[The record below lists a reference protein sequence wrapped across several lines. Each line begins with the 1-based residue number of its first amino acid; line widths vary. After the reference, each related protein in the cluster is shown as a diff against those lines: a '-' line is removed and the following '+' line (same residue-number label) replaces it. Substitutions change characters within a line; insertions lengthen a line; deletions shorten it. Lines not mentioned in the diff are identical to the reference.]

1 MVTERVFSDSLG
13 DWKRS
18 CYCGEPRA
26 AGVGSEMVLAGWVH
40 SRRDHGGVI
49 FVDLR
54 DRSGLCQVVFNP
66 EVDASSHEKAKQ
78 IRSED
83 VIAVRG
89 TLAHRTVE
97 TVNANLATGEV
108 ELIAGELRLLNAS
121 QVPPFTIDDET
132 EASENTRL
140 KYRYLDLRRP
150 RSLNHLLLR
159 HRMTKLIRD
168 YLDGR
173 GFIDVETPVLTKST
187 PEGARDY
194 LVPSRIYP
202 GKFYALPQSPQLF
215 KQILMV
221 GGLDRYFQI
230 VKCFRDEDLRADRQ
244 PEFTQLDM
252 EMSFVQPEDVM
263 QVVEGMI
270 SLLFKELKGV
280 EVKRPFP
287 RLTWEEAM
295 GRFGSDK
302 PDMRFGLELVD
313 FTNALWKCQAKVFAA
328 AIEKGGGVKGIRIPE
343 GAELSRKDLDDMTPY
358 VATFGAKGIAWT
370 KITGEGWQSPIA
382 KFLSVAEQ
390 QDIEKISGAAVG
402 DVILFSADT
411 FKIVNDAL
419 GNLRLYLGERLGLIP
434 ENEFAPVWVVD
445 FPLMEFDPQEKRYVA
460 LHHPFT
466 APLEEDLKLLD
477 SDPAKTRSKAYDL
490 ALNGMEVGGGSVRI
504 HQVELQKKILGLMG
518 IGAAEAEAKFG
529 FFLEA
534 LGFGAPPHGG
544 IAFGIDRL
552 AMLLSGAKS
561 LRDVIAFPKSQRAVC
576 MLTDAPSPVDAKQ
589 LRELGIRTIAAD
601 PQPKPR
607 DLTMESTKVTK

>member
-1 MVTERVFSDSLG
+1 MATERIFPDQLG

-26 AGVGSEMVLAGWVH
+26 NAVGNELTLFGWVR

-54 DRSGLCQVVFNP
+54 DRSGICQIVFNP
-66 EVDASSHEKAKQ
+66 EVDAAAHEKAKQ
-78 IRSED
+78 LRSED

-89 TLAHRTVE
+89 NLSKRSQE
-97 TVNANLATGEV
+97 TINPDLATGEV
-108 ELIAGELRLLNAS
+108 ELMGKELRLLNAA
-121 QVPPFTIDDET
+121 QVPPFTIEDET
-132 EASENTRL
+132 EANENTRL

-150 RSLNHLLLR
+150 QSLRPLVLR
-159 HRMTKLIRD
+159 YRMTKLIRD
-168 YLDGR
+168 YLDGL

-244 PEFTQLDM
+244 PEFTQLDL

-263 QVVEGMI
+263 QVIEGMMCV
-270 SLLFKELKGV
+270 LFRELKGI
-280 EVKRPFP
+280 ELKRPFAQ
-287 RLTWEEAM
+287 LSYEEAM
-295 GRFGSDK
+295 NRFGSDK
-302 PDMRFGLELVD
+302 PDMRFGLELKD
-313 FTNALWKCQAKVFAA
+313 FTNALRNCEAKVFAT
-328 AIEKGGGVKGIRIPE
+328 AIQKGGVVKGIRVPKD
-343 GAELSRKDLDDMTPY
+343 GELSRKELDDLTPF

-370 KITGEGWQSPIA
+370 KLTDDGWQSPIA
-382 KFLSVAEQ
+382 KFLSETEQKEIERIAGAE
-390 QDIEKISGAAVG
+390 VG
-402 DVILFSADT
+402 DVILFSADSA
-411 FKIVNDAL
+411 KIVYDAL
-419 GNLRLYLGERLGLIP
+419 GNLRVYLAEKLGLIP
-434 ENEFAPVWVVD
+434 ENEYALVWIVD
-445 FPLMEFDPQEKRYVA
+445 FPLMEFDAEEKRYVA

-466 APLEEDLKLLD
+466 APHDEDLPLLD
-477 SDPAKTRSKAYDL
+477 TEPVKARSKAYDL
-490 ALNGMEVGGGSVRI
+490 AVNGIEAGGGSIRI
-504 HQVELQKKILGLMG
+504 HQVELQKKILALMG
-518 IGAAEAEAKFG
+518 VSAEEAEAKFG

-534 LGFGAPPHGG
+534 LSFGAPPHGG

-576 MLTDAPSPVDAKQ
+576 MLTDAPSTVDPKQ
-589 LRELGIRTIAAD
+589 LRELGI
-601 PQPKPR
+601 K
-607 DLTMESTKVTK
+607 LNVTG

>member
-1 MVTERVFSDSLG
+1 MATERIFPDQLS

-26 AGVGSEMVLAGWVH
+26 NAVGSELTLFGWVRG
-40 SRRDHGGVI
+40 RRDHGGVI

-54 DRSGLCQVVFNP
+54 DRSGICQIVFNP
-66 EVDASSHEKAKQ
+66 EVDAAAHEKAKQ
-78 IRSED
+78 LRSED

-89 TLAHRTVE
+89 NLSKRSPE
-97 TVNANLATGEV
+97 TINPDLPTGEV
-108 ELIAGELRLLNAS
+108 ELMGKELRLLNAA
-121 QVPPFTIDDET
+121 QVPPFTVDDET
-132 EASENTRL
+132 EANENTRL

-150 RSLNHLLLR
+150 QSLRPLVLR
-159 HRMTKLIRD
+159 YRMTKLIRD
-168 YLDGR
+168 YLDGL

-263 QVVEGMI
+263 EVIEGMI
-270 SLLFKELKGV
+270 CILFRELKGI
-280 EVKRPFP
+280 ELKRPFP
-287 RLTWEEAM
+287 KLTYEEAM
-295 GRFGSDK
+295 NRFGSDK
-302 PDMRFGLELVD
+302 PDMRFGLELKD
-313 FTNALWKCQAKVFAA
+313 FTDALRSCQAKVFATS
-328 AIEKGGGVKGIRIPE
+328 IQKGGVVKGIRVPK
-343 GAELSRKDLDDMTPY
+343 GGELSRKELDDLTPF

-370 KITGEGWQSPIA
+370 KLTDEGWQSPIA
-382 KFLSVAEQ
+382 KFLSETEQKEIERIAGAE
-390 QDIEKISGAAVG
+390 VG
-402 DVILFSADT
+402 DVILFSADIA
-411 FKIVNDAL
+411 KIVYDAL
-419 GNLRLYLGERLGLIP
+419 GNLRLYLAEKLALIP
-434 ENEFAPVWVVD
+434 ENEYALVWVVD
-445 FPLMEFDPQEKRYVA
+445 FPLMEFDPEEKRYVA

-466 APLEEDLKLLD
+466 APHDEDLPLLD
-477 SDPAKTRSKAYDL
+477 TEPDIARSKAYDL
-490 ALNGMEVGGGSVRI
+490 AVNGIEAGGGSIRI

-518 IGAAEAEAKFG
+518 VSAEEAEAKFG

-534 LGFGAPPHGG
+534 LSFGAPPHGG

-576 MLTDAPSPVDAKQ
+576 MLTDAPSTVDPKQ
-589 LRELGIRTIAAD
+589 LRELGIRT
-601 PQPKPR
+601 
-607 DLTMESTKVTK
+607 TNSG

>member
-1 MVTERVFSDSLG
+1 MATERVFSDQWG

-26 AGVGSEMVLAGWVH
+26 AAVGKEMTLVGWVH

-54 DRSGLCQVVFNP
+54 DRSGICQIVFRP
-66 EVDASSHEKAKQ
+66 EVDPVGHEKAKQ

-89 TLAHRTVE
+89 TLSKRSAE
-97 TVNANLATGEV
+97 TINADLATGEV
-108 ELIAGELRLLNAS
+108 ELVCHELRLLNAS
-121 QVPPFTIDDET
+121 AVPPFIIEDET
-132 EASENTRL
+132 DASENTRL

-150 RSLNHLLLR
+150 QSLSHLMLR
-159 HRMTKLIRD
+159 YRMTKLIRD
-168 YLDGR
+168 YLDGL

-194 LVPSRIYP
+194 LVSSRIYH

-252 EMSFVQPEDVM
+252 EMSFVQREDVM

-270 SLLFKELKGV
+270 SLLFKELKGI
-280 EVKRPFP
+280 ELKRPFTS
-287 RLTWEEAM
+287 LTYEEAM
-295 GRFGSDK
+295 NRFGSDK
-302 PDMRFGLELVD
+302 PDMRFGLELRD
-313 FTNALWKCQAKVFAA
+313 FTDALRQCQARVFAA
-328 AIEKGGGVKGIRIPE
+328 AIQNGGVVKGIRIPK
-343 GAELSRKDLDDMTPY
+343 GGELSRKDLDDMTPY

-370 KITGEGWQSPIA
+370 KITAEGWQSPIA
-382 KFLSVAEQ
+382 KFLSPAEQ
-390 QDIEKISGAAVG
+390 KAVEQIAGAEIG
-402 DVILFSADT
+402 DVVLFSADSA
-411 FKIVNDAL
+411 KIVHDAL
-419 GNLRLYLGERLGLIP
+419 GNLRLYLGEKLALIP
-434 ENEFAPVWVVD
+434 AKEYALVWVVD
-445 FPLMEFDPQEKRYVA
+445 FPLMAFDAEEKRYVA

-466 APLEEDLKLLD
+466 APLDEDLQLLE
-477 SDPAKTRSKAYDL
+477 SEPAKSRSKAYDL
-490 ALNGMEVGGGSVRI
+490 ALNGIEIGGGSIRI
-504 HQVELQKKILGLMG
+504 HHVELQKKILGLMG
-518 IGAAEAEAKFG
+518 IGAEEAEAKFG

-534 LGFGAPPHGG
+534 LSFGAPPHGG

-576 MLTDAPSPVDAKQ
+576 MLTDAPSSVETRQ
-589 LRELGIRTIAAD
+589 LRELGIR
-601 PQPKPR
+601 
-607 DLTMESTKVTK
+607 VTGVEK

>member
-1 MVTERVFSDSLG
+1 MVTERVFTDQLG
-13 DWKRS
+13 EWKRS
-18 CYCGEPRA
+18 CFCGEPRA
-26 AGVGSEMVLAGWVH
+26 TEVGKELTLFGWVRT
-40 SRRDHGGVI
+40 RRDHGGVI

-66 EVDASSHEKAKQ
+66 EVDAAAHEKAKQ

-89 TLAHRTVE
+89 TLSKRSPE
-97 TVNANLATGEV
+97 TINPDLATGEV
-108 ELIAGELRLLNAS
+108 ELTGKELRLLNAS
-121 QVPPFTIDDET
+121 QVPPFTVEDET
-132 EASENTRL
+132 EANENTRL

-150 RSLNHLLLR
+150 QSLRPLVLR
-159 HRMTKLIRD
+159 YRMTKLIRD
-168 YLDGR
+168 YLDGL

-263 QVVEGMI
+263 EVVEGMI
-270 SLLFKELKGV
+270 GLLFKELKGI
-280 EVKRPFP
+280 ELQRPFAK
-287 RLTWEEAM
+287 LTYEEALS
-295 GRFGSDK
+295 RFGSDK
-302 PDMRFGLELVD
+302 PDLRFGLELSD
-313 FTNALWKCQAKVFAA
+313 FTGALRNCQARVFSS
-328 AIEKGGGVKGIRIPE
+328 AIQKGGVVKGIRVPN
-343 GAELSRKDLDDMTPY
+343 GGELSRKDLDDLTPF

-370 KITGEGWQSPIA
+370 RLTDEGWQSPIA
-382 KFLSVAEQ
+382 KFLSQPEQ
-390 QDIEKISGAAVG
+390 KEIERIAGAQIG

-411 FKIVNDAL
+411 TKIVHDAL
-419 GNLRLYLGERLGLIP
+419 GNLRLHLGEKLALIP
-434 ENEFAPVWVVD
+434 ENEYAPVWIIN
-445 FPLMEFDPQEKRYVA
+445 FPLMEFDVQEKRYVA

-466 APLEEDLKLLD
+466 APLDEDLPMVD
-477 SDPAKTRSKAYDL
+477 TEPVRVRSKAYDL
-490 ALNGMEVGGGSVRI
+490 AMNGIEVGGGSIRI

-518 IGAAEAEAKFG
+518 ISPEEAEAKFG
-529 FFLEA
+529 FFLDA
-534 LGFGAPPHGG
+534 LSFGAPPHGG

-576 MLTDAPSPVDAKQ
+576 MLTDAPSAVDPKQ
-589 LRELGIRTIAAD
+589 LRELGIKTN
-601 PQPKPR
+601 
-607 DLTMESTKVTK
+607 VTE

>member
-1 MVTERVFSDSLG
+1 MATERIFPDQLG

-26 AGVGSEMVLAGWVH
+26 NAVGNALTLFGWVR

-54 DRSGLCQVVFNP
+54 DRSGICQIVFNP
-66 EVDASSHEKAKQ
+66 EVDAAAHEKAKQ
-78 IRSED
+78 LRSED

-89 TLAHRTVE
+89 TLSKRSPE
-97 TVNANLATGEV
+97 TINPELATGEV
-108 ELIAGELRLLNAS
+108 ELTGKELRLLNAS
-121 QVPPFTIDDET
+121 QVPPFTIEDET
-132 EASENTRL
+132 EANENTRL

-150 RSLNHLLLR
+150 QSLGPLVLR
-159 HRMTKLIRD
+159 YRMTKLIRD
-168 YLDGR
+168 YLDGL

-215 KQILMV
+215 KQILMI

-263 QVVEGMI
+263 QVIEGMI
-270 SLLFKELKGV
+270 CLLFKELKGI
-280 EVKRPFP
+280 ELKRPFVK
-287 RLTWEEAM
+287 LTYEEAM
-295 GRFGSDK
+295 HRFGSDK
-302 PDMRFGLELVD
+302 PDMRFGLELKD
-313 FTNALWKCQAKVFAA
+313 FTGALRSCQARVFAA
-328 AIEKGGGVKGIRIPE
+328 AIQKGGVVKGIRVPK
-343 GAELSRKDLDDMTPY
+343 GADLSRKDLDDLTPF

-370 KITGEGWQSPIA
+370 KLTDDGWQSPIA
-382 KFLSVAEQ
+382 KFLSETEQ
-390 QDIEKISGAAVG
+390 KEIEKIAGAEIG
-402 DVILFSADT
+402 DIILFSADGA
-411 FKIVNDAL
+411 KIVHDAL
-419 GNLRLYLGERLGLIP
+419 GNLRLYLGEKLALIA
-434 ENEFAPVWVVD
+434 EDDYALVWIVD
-445 FPLMEFDPQEKRYVA
+445 FPLMEFDPGEKRYVA

-466 APLEEDLKLLD
+466 APLDEDLPLLD
-477 SDPAKTRSKAYDL
+477 TEPVRARSKAYDL
-490 ALNGMEVGGGSVRI
+490 AVNGMEAGGGSIRI
-504 HQVELQKKILGLMG
+504 HQVELQRKVLGLMG
-518 IGAAEAEAKFG
+518 IGTEEAEAKFG

-534 LGFGAPPHGG
+534 LSFGAPPHGG

-576 MLTDAPSPVDAKQ
+576 MLTDAPSKVDPKQ
-589 LRELGIRTIAAD
+589 LRELGIKT
-601 PQPKPR
+601 
-607 DLTMESTKVTK
+607 SG

>member
-1 MVTERVFSDSLG
+1 MERVFMEQLG

-18 CYCGEPRA
+18 CYCGEPRSEA
-26 AGVGSEMVLAGWVH
+26 VGKDLTLFGWVRT
-40 SRRDHGGVI
+40 RRDHGGLV

-54 DRSGLCQVVFNP
+54 DRSGVCQIVFNP
-66 EVDASSHEKAKQ
+66 EVDATAHEKAKQ
-78 IRSED
+78 LRSED

-89 TLAHRTVE
+89 TLSRRSPE
-97 TVNANLATGEV
+97 TINSDLATGEV
-108 ELIAGELRLLNAS
+108 ELMGKELRLLNAS
-121 QVPPFTIDDET
+121 QVPPFVVEDET

-150 RSLNHLLLR
+150 QSVAYLVLR
-159 HRMTKLIRD
+159 YRMTKLIRD
-168 YLDGR
+168 YLDGL

-263 QVVEGMI
+263 EVVEGMI
-270 SLLFKELKGV
+270 ALLFKELKGI
-280 EVKRPFP
+280 ELKRPFAK
-287 RLTWEEAM
+287 LTYEEALN
-295 GRFGSDK
+295 RFGSDK
-302 PDMRFGLELVD
+302 PDMRFGLELKD
-313 FTNALWKCQAKVFAA
+313 FTDALRNCQMKVFTA
-328 AIEKGGGVKGIRIPE
+328 AIQRGGVVKGIRVPKGGE
-343 GAELSRKDLDDMTPY
+343 MSRKDLDDMTPF

-370 KITGEGWQSPIA
+370 KITDEGWQSPIA
-382 KFLSVAEQ
+382 KFLSAGEKKEIESIAGAE
-390 QDIEKISGAAVG
+390 IG

-411 FKIVNDAL
+411 PKIAHDAL
-419 GNLRLYLGERLGLIP
+419 GNLRLHLGEKLGLLP
-434 ENEFAPVWVVD
+434 DSEYALVWVVD
-445 FPLMEFDPQEKRYVA
+445 FPLMEYDPAEKRYMA

-466 APLEEDLKLLD
+466 APLDEDLPVLD
-477 SDPAKTRSKAYDL
+477 TEPVKARSRAYDL
-490 ALNGMEVGGGSVRI
+490 ALNGVEIGGGSIRI

-518 IGAAEAEAKFG
+518 IGPEEAEAKFG

-534 LGFGAPPHGG
+534 LSFGAPPHGG

-576 MLTDAPSPVDAKQ
+576 MLTDAPSQVDPKQ
-589 LRELGIRTIAAD
+589 LRELGIKT
-601 PQPKPR
+601 
-607 DLTMESTKVTK
+607 TVSG

>member
-1 MVTERVFSDSLG
+1 MATERIFSDRLG

-26 AGVGSEMVLAGWVH
+26 NAVGNELTLFGWVR

-54 DRSGLCQVVFNP
+54 DRSGICQIVFNP
-66 EVDASSHEKAKQ
+66 EVDAAAHEKAKQ
-78 IRSED
+78 LRSED

-89 TLAHRTVE
+89 NLSKRSQE
-97 TVNANLATGEV
+97 TINPDLATGEV
-108 ELIAGELRLLNAS
+108 ELTGKELRLLNAA
-121 QVPPFTIDDET
+121 QVPPFTIEDET
-132 EASENTRL
+132 EANENTRL

-150 RSLNHLLLR
+150 QSLAPLVLR
-159 HRMTKLIRD
+159 YRMTKLIRD
-168 YLDGR
+168 YLDGL

-244 PEFTQLDM
+244 PEFTQLDL

-263 QVVEGMI
+263 QVIEGMMCV
-270 SLLFKELKGV
+270 LFRELKGI
-280 EVKRPFP
+280 ELKRPFAQ
-287 RLTWEEAM
+287 LSYEEAM
-295 GRFGSDK
+295 NRFGSDK
-302 PDMRFGLELVD
+302 PDMRFGLELKD
-313 FTNALWKCQAKVFAA
+313 FTNALRNCEAKVFAT
-328 AIEKGGGVKGIRIPE
+328 AIQKGGVVKGIRVPK
-343 GAELSRKDLDDMTPY
+343 GGELSRKELDDLTPF

-370 KITGEGWQSPIA
+370 KLTDDGWQSPIA
-382 KFLSVAEQ
+382 KFLSETEQKEIERIAGAE
-390 QDIEKISGAAVG
+390 VG
-402 DVILFSADT
+402 DVILFSADIA
-411 FKIVNDAL
+411 KIVYDAL
-419 GNLRLYLGERLGLIP
+419 GNLRVYLAEKLGLIP
-434 ENEFAPVWVVD
+434 ENEYALVWIVD
-445 FPLMEFDPQEKRYVA
+445 FPLMEFDAEEKRYVA

-466 APLEEDLKLLD
+466 APHDEDLPLLD
-477 SDPAKTRSKAYDL
+477 TEPVKARSKAYDL
-490 ALNGMEVGGGSVRI
+490 AVNGIEAGGGSIRI
-504 HQVELQKKILGLMG
+504 HQVELQKKILALMG
-518 IGAAEAEAKFG
+518 VSAEEAEAKFG

-534 LGFGAPPHGG
+534 LSFGAPPHGG

-576 MLTDAPSPVDAKQ
+576 MLTDAPSTVDPKQ
-589 LRELGIRTIAAD
+589 LRELGI
-601 PQPKPR
+601 K
-607 DLTMESTKVTK
+607 LNVTG

>member
-1 MVTERVFSDSLG
+1 MAERVFNDQLG

-26 AGVGSEMVLAGWVH
+26 SSVGQEMTLAGWVH

-54 DRSGLCQVVFNP
+54 DRTGMCQVVFNP
-66 EVDASSHEKAKQ
+66 EVDAASHEKAKQ

-83 VIAVRG
+83 VIAARG
-89 TLAHRTVE
+89 VLAKRSPE
-97 TVNANLATGEV
+97 TINPELPTGEV
-108 ELIAGELRLLNAS
+108 ELKSSELRLLNAS
-121 QVPPFTIDDET
+121 QVPPFIIDDET
-132 EASENTRL
+132 DANENTRL

-150 RSLNHLLLR
+150 QSLGPLLLR
-159 HRMTKLIRD
+159 YRMTKVIRD
-168 YLDGR
+168 YLDGL

-194 LVPSRIYP
+194 LVPSRIYQ

-270 SLLFKELKGV
+270 SLLFKELKGI
-280 EVKRPFP
+280 EVKRPFA
-287 RLTWEEAM
+287 RLTYEQAM
-295 GRFGSDK
+295 NRFGSDK
-302 PDMRFGLELVD
+302 PDLRFGLEIRD
-313 FTNALWKCQAKVFAA
+313 FTDALRNCQAKVFSG
-328 AIEKGGGVKGIRIPE
+328 AIQKGGVVKGIRVPN
-343 GAELSRKDLDDMTPY
+343 GAEMSRKDLDDMTPF
-358 VATFGAKGIAWT
+358 VTTFGAKGIAWT
-370 KITGEGWQSPIA
+370 KITSEGWQSPIA
-382 KFLSVAEQ
+382 KFLSEAEQ
-390 QDIEKISGAAVG
+390 REIERIAEAQIG
-402 DVILFSADT
+402 DVVLFSADT
-411 FKIVNDAL
+411 AKIVHDAL
-419 GNLRLYLGERLGLIP
+419 GNLRLNLGVKLNLIA
-434 ENEFAPVWVVD
+434 ENDYALVWVVD
-445 FPLMEFDPQEKRYVA
+445 FPLMEFDPEEKRYVA

-466 APLEEDLKLLD
+466 APLDEDLPLLD
-477 SDPAKTRSKAYDL
+477 IEPAKSRSKAYDL
-490 ALNGMEVGGGSVRI
+490 ALNGMEIGGGSIRI

-518 IGAAEAEAKFG
+518 IGAEEAEAKFG

-534 LGFGAPPHGG
+534 LSFGAPPHGG

-576 MLTDAPSPVDAKQ
+576 MLTDAPSTVEQRQ
-589 LRELGIRTIAAD
+589 LRELGIRVAAAE
-601 PQPKPR
+601 K
-607 DLTMESTKVTK
+607 